1 MSPRPIV
8 PESEISESFVKGSG
22 PGGQKI
28 VRPHPSAPPQ
38 NPFFQNPSLQPRLA
52 NPPQKNKTSS
62 AVQLKHLP
70 SGLVVKS
77 QATRSRSQNRKI
89 ARRLLA
95 EKLEVAEKG
104 PESRMAMRAE
114 GKRKRKA
121 SMRKKANRKYRAL
134 EHGVGGGED
143 GRGGGVIGDGD
154 GDGEEEEE
162 EEEEEGGEEDKRR

>member
-1 MSPRPIV
+1 
-8 PESEISESFVKGSG
+8 
-22 PGGQKI
+22 
-28 VRPHPSAPPQ
+28 
-38 NPFFQNPSLQPRLA
+38 
-52 NPPQKNKTSS
+52 
-62 AVQLKHLP
+62 VQLKHLP

-104 PESRMAMRAE
+104 PESWMAMRAE

-134 EHGVGGGED
+134 EHGLGGGED
-143 GRGGGVIGDGD
+143 GRVGGVIGDGDGDEDGDGD

-162 EEEEEGGEEDKRR
+162 EEGEEEGGEEDKRR